1 MAALLTRDCNQMP
14 TVLVVEDE
22 ANIRG
27 FVAAN
32 LKARGYAVLQ
42 ASNAEDGLQQLRDYG
57 AEALILDI
65 RLPGMSGWDMLKQI
79 AADPR
84 LPDIPVIILTA
95 SALST
100 QPSEVVYP
108 NVAAIL
114 IKPIGVTELMLAV
127 KEIFGQ

>member
-1 MAALLTRDCNQMP
+1 MP

-42 ASNAEDGLQQLRDYG
+42 ATNDEDGLQHLRDYG

-79 AADPR
+79 AAEPG

-95 SALST
+95 SSLTA
-100 QPSEVVYP
+100 QPREVVYP

>member
-1 MAALLTRDCNQMP
+1 MATLPTRDCNQMP

-32 LKARGYAVLQ
+32 LKARGYTVLQ

-79 AADPR
+79 AAAPS

-95 SALST
+95 SALPT
-100 QPSEVVYP
+100 QPGEQIYS

-127 KEIFGQ
+127 KEIFG

>member
-1 MAALLTRDCNQMP
+1 MP

-27 FVAAN
+27 FVVAN

-42 ASNAEDGLQQLRDYG
+42 AANAEDGLQQLQDYG

-79 AADPR
+79 AAEPG
-84 LPDIPVIILTA
+84 LLDIPVIILTH
-95 SALST
+95 LT
-100 QPSEVVYP
+100 HPSP
-108 NVAAIL
+108 
-114 IKPIGVTELMLAV
+114 
-127 KEIFGQ
+127 